1 MKPSIVLY
9 KKISADLLKRLEQH
23 YSVVQFNGI
32 TAENRTQ
39 VYKALEQAEG
49 LIGSGGP
56 INKELIDHAP
66 RLRAVSTAS
75 AGFDSFDVAELSRRG
90 IPLLNAPAALTDTV
104 ADLVFSLVL
113 AASRRVVELS
123 NRTKAGEWDGNA
135 PADWFGLDV
144 HHKTLGIV
152 GMGRIGL
159 AVAQRANLGFDMPI
173 LYNARSQHAEAEER
187 FGARKCSL
195 DTLLAESDFVVVI
208 LPLSDQTFH
217 IIGKEQFAKM
227 KSTGILISAGRGPVI
242 DEQALIEAL
251 KDGTIYAAGLD
262 VYEKEPMAKDSGLLK
277 LDNVVTL
284 PHIGSAT
291 AQTRYD
297 MDALAVENLITAL
310 SGETNE
316 FVVNAKDLK
325 KS

>member
-39 VYKALEQAEG
+39 VYEALEQAEG

-56 INKELIDHAP
+56 INKELIDH
-66 RLRAVSTAS
+66 
-75 AGFDSFDVAELSRRG
+75 DSFDVAELSRRG

-113 AASRRVVELS
+113 SASRRVVELS

>member
-9 KKISADLLKRLEQH
+9 KKIAADLHQRLEQH
-23 YSVVQFNGI
+23 YSVVEFNGI
-32 TAENRTQ
+32 NAENRAQ
-39 VYKALEQAEG
+39 VYEALQHAEG

-56 INKELIDHAP
+56 INKELIGNAP
-66 RLRAVSTAS
+66 RLRGVSTAS
-75 AGFDSFDVAELSRRG
+75 AGFDSFDVAELTRCG
-90 IPLLNAPAALTDTV
+90 IPLFNAPAALTDTV
-104 ADLVFSLVL
+104 ADLVFALVL
-113 AASRRVVELS
+113 ATSRRVVELS
-123 NRTKAGEWDGNA
+123 NRTKAGEWKGNA
-135 PADWFGLDV
+135 PAEWFGIDV
-144 HHKTLGIV
+144 HHKTLGII

-159 AVAQRANLGFDMPI
+159 AVAQRANLGFDMPV
-173 LYNARSQHAEAEER
+173 LYNARSQHTEAEER
-187 FGARKCSL
+187 FGARKCDL

-217 IIGKEQFAKM
+217 IIGKDQLAKM

-262 VYEKEPMAKDSGLLK
+262 VYEQEPMPNDSGLLQ
-277 LDNVVTL
+277 LENVVTL

-297 MDALAVENLITAL
+297 MDALAVENLIAAL

-316 FVVNAKDLK
+316 FCVNANELK

>member
-9 KKISADLLKRLEQH
+9 KNVADDLHKRLEQH
-23 YSVVQFNGI
+23 FSVVKFNGI
-32 TAENRTQ
+32 NDQNRAA
-39 VYKALEQAEG
+39 VFDALKEAEG
-49 LIGSGGP
+49 LVGSGGP
-56 INKELIDHAP
+56 INKELIEHAP
-66 RLRAVSTAS
+66 RLRGVSTAS

-90 IPLLNAPAALTDTV
+90 IPLFNAPAALTDTV

-113 AASRRVVELS
+113 STARRVVELS

-135 PADWFGLDV
+135 PVDWFGIDV

-173 LYNARSQHAEAEER
+173 LYNARSQHKEAEER
-187 FGARKCSL
+187 FGARKCDL
-195 DTLLAESDFVVVI
+195 DTLLEQSDFVVVI
-208 LPLSDQTFH
+208 LPLSEQTFH
-217 IIGKEQFAKM
+217 IIGKDQFAKM

-277 LDNVVTL
+277 LENVVTL

-291 AQTRYD
+291 EQTRYD
-297 MDALAVENLITAL
+297 MDALAIENLITAL
-310 SGETNE
+310 AGESNE
-316 FVVNAKDLK
+316 FCVNAKDLK